1 MIVGIEGERA
11 RPAGRLSRRLGL
23 DANPL
28 RRASDR
34 AESWIRLGLLAAFL
48 LAGPFTAM
56 AAGHWMEDAGLREAR
71 AQVAAER
78 EVHAT
83 LLRDAPV
90 GRALAL
96 HEVSVLAWVPARW
109 AAPGGSPRTGVVTVV
124 LPVRAGS
131 TITIWTTATGQLAR
145 PPLLRSQITGRA
157 TTLVVLTPAILALV
171 LLGILWMIRRI
182 LDRRRLAG
190 WAAAWSATGP
200 QWSGRY
206 R

>member
-1 MIVGIEGERA
+1 MIVGIKGQRP

-48 LAGPFTAM
+48 LTGPFTAM
-56 AAGHWMEDAGLREAR
+56 AAGHWMEHAGLREAR
-71 AQVAAER
+71 TQAADER
-78 EVHAT
+78 QVHAT
-83 LLRDAPV
+83 LLRDEPA
-90 GRALAL
+90 GRTLAL

-109 AAPGGSPRTGVVTVV
+109 TAPGGSPRTGAVAAV

-131 TITIWTTATGQLAR
+131 TVTIWTTATGQLAR

-157 TTLVVLTPAILALV
+157 TVLVVLTPAIMALV
-171 LLGILWMIRRI
+171 LLGILRMTRRI

-190 WAAAWSATGP
+190 WATAWSAIGP
-200 QWSGRY
+200 QWSSRY

>member
-1 MIVGIEGERA
+1 MIVGIEGRRP
-11 RPAGRLSRRLGL
+11 RPAGRLSRQLGL

-48 LAGPFTAM
+48 IAGPFTAM

-71 AQVAAER
+71 TQAAAER
-78 EVHAT
+78 QVHAT
-83 LLRDAPV
+83 FLRDDSA
-90 GRALAL
+90 GGSLAL

-109 AAPGGSPRTGVVTVV
+109 AAPGGSRRTGEVVAV

-157 TTLVVLTPAILALV
+157 TILVVLTPVILALV
-171 LLGILWMIRRI
+171 LLGILRMTRRI

-190 WAAAWSATGP
+190 WAVAWSAIGP
-200 QWSGRY
+200 QWSDRY